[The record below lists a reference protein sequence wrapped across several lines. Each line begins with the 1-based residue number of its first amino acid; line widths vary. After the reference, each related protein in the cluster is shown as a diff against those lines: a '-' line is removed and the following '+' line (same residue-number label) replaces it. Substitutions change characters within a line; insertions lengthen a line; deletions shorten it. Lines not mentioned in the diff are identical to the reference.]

1 MPVSCALR
9 SAVPRLRS
17 VAEERLQD
25 AEVGVARRLHV
36 ERLVLQ
42 PEPAVELQLRPLAG
56 EAEPADVEDVLVER
70 QLDRAVVAHAIVEQL
85 EVELLD
91 FRVDDELVGVG
102 QLADDAHGAADD
114 RGRIGREA
122 RLEEADVRIERRLAE
137 ADRQFGVHL
146 VGERNPARAGD
157 DEPGRRHFEIERQEI
172 AAQVEPSG
180 ELPDALVAG
189 KQVVHGQLDVVA
201 RLVERAGARRVELQ
215 PAGERR
221 ARKRDADERLD
232 RDRGAVGVE
241 RVVAVPTDVGRTLHP
256 AGALPD
262 VDVVEADARTLEAQR

>member
-1 MPVSCALR
+1 M
-9 SAVPRLRS
+9 
-17 VAEERLQD
+17 
-25 AEVGVARRLHV
+25 
-36 ERLVLQ
+36 
-42 PEPAVELQLRPLAG
+42 
-56 EAEPADVEDVLVER
+56 
-70 QLDRAVVAHAIVEQL
+70 
-85 EVELLD
+85 
-91 FRVDDELVGVG
+91 RVDDELVGVG

-114 RGRIGREA
+114 RGRIGRQA

-172 AAQVEPSG
+172 AAQVEPAG

-201 RLVERAGARRVELQ
+201 RLVERAGARGVELQ